1 MPKEKQLL
9 YLPTYNYSF
18 YKYNKNTNH
27 RKVKYLKKKK
37 KDLKRATL
45 IEACINGQCT
55 VKQVANALGLSE
67 RRVKQIKKEVKENG
81 VKSIQHGNRGRKPK
95 NTISNETKKK
105 ILELR
110 SSYQYELS
118 NFKHFQ
124 EILKER
130 ENIDISYSALYNI
143 LHNAGIKSPKKHRK
157 SKLHHRRKR
166 KESEGMMLQADGTPF
181 DWFGNGEKYSLH
193 GFVDDATGKITGL
206 YMCKNECLLGYL
218 EVLRQTLENYGIP
231 ISLYPDKYS
240 VFFPPKKV
248 DDHVTIEEQLN
259 GREKGITQFGRIV
272 EELGITMF
280 PANSPQAKGR
290 IERLWETLQSRLVT
304 EFRINNITTMEQ
316 ANTFLSNYID
326 IYNSKFAIEPL
337 NKNNVFLKLPKKY
350 NLDELLCVKFERT
363 IDNAGVFSVNNSK
376 FQILDRSLPPKT
388 KITVYLSKKV
398 GMLAK
403 INNKTYDVQPLEL
416 ISKGL
421 IDTNSLDYHQWLPDV
436 VIELINEFYL
446 KDAKA
451 S

>member
-1 MPKEKQLL
+1 MLKQKEI
-9 YLPTYNYSF
+9 
-18 YKYNKNTNH
+18 
-27 RKVKYLKKKK
+27 
-37 KDLKRATL
+37 KRATL
-45 IEACINGQCT
+45 IEACIKGQCT
-55 VKQVANALGLSE
+55 VKQVADALGLSE

-95 NTISNETKKK
+95 NTISIETKNK

-110 SSYQYELS
+110 SSYEYELS

-181 DWFGNGEKYSLH
+181 DWFNNGEKYSLH
-193 GFVDDATGKITGL
+193 GFIDDATGKITGL

-218 EVLRQTLENYGIP
+218 EVLRQTLENFGIP
-231 ISLYPDKYS
+231 ISLYPDRYS

-272 EELGITMF
+272 EELGISMF

-304 EFRINNITTMEQ
+304 EFRINKITTIEQ
-316 ANTFLSNYID
+316 ANNFLVKYIK
-326 IYNSKFAIEPL
+326 IYNSKFAVKPI
-337 NKNNVFLKLPKKY
+337 NQKSMFLKLPKRY
-350 NLDELLCVKFERT
+350 NLDELLCVRFERT
-363 IDNAGVFSVNNSK
+363 IDNAGVFSLNNSK
-376 FQILDRSLPPKT
+376 FQILDKNLPPKT
-388 KITVYLSKKV
+388 KITIYLSQ
-398 GMLAK
+398 K
-403 INNKTYDVQPLEL
+403 IGIIVKANNKTYDVQPLEL
-416 ISKGL
+416 LSKDT
-421 IDTNSLDYHQWLPDV
+421 IDKNSLDYHQWLPNV
-436 VIELINEFYL
+436 VINLINEIYL

>member
-1 MPKEKQLL
+1 MLKQEEI
-9 YLPTYNYSF
+9 
-18 YKYNKNTNH
+18 
-27 RKVKYLKKKK
+27 
-37 KDLKRATL
+37 KRATL

-55 VKQVANALGLSE
+55 VKQVADALGLSE

-81 VKSIQHGNRGRKPK
+81 VKSISHGNRGRKPK
-95 NTISNETKKK
+95 NTIPNDTRKK

-110 SSYQYELS
+110 SSYEYELS

-124 EILKER
+124 ELLKER

-143 LHNAGIKSPKKHRK
+143 LHNAGIKSPKKHHK

-193 GFVDDATGKITGL
+193 GFIDDATGKITGL

-218 EVLRQTLENYGIP
+218 EVLRQTLENFGIP

-248 DDHVTIEEQLN
+248 NDHITIEEQLN

-272 EELGITMF
+272 EELGISMF
-280 PANSPQAKGR
+280 AASSPQAKGR
-290 IERLWETLQSRLVT
+290 VERLWETLQSRLVT
-304 EFRINNITTMEQ
+304 EFRINKIKTIED
-316 ANTFLSNYID
+316 ANRFFPEYIKK
-326 IYNSKFAIEPL
+326 YNSKFAVDPI
-337 NKNNVFLKLPKKY
+337 NKKTMFLKLPKKY
-350 NLDELLCVKFERT
+350 NLDELLCVRFERI
-363 IDNAGVFSVNNSK
+363 IDNAGVFSINNSK
-376 FQILDRSLPPKT
+376 FQIMDKRLPPKT
-388 KITVYLSKKV
+388 KIQIYLSEKF
-398 GMLAK
+398 GMIVK
-403 INNKTYDVQPLEL
+403 SNNKVYDVQPLEL
-416 ISKGL
+416 ISKDL
-421 IDTNSLDYHQWLPDV
+421 IDNNSLDYHLWLPDV

-446 KDAKA
+446 RDAKA

>member
-1 MPKEKQLL
+1 MLKQEEI
-9 YLPTYNYSF
+9 
-18 YKYNKNTNH
+18 
-27 RKVKYLKKKK
+27 
-37 KDLKRATL
+37 KRATL

-55 VKQVANALGLSE
+55 VKQVADALGLSE

-81 VKSIQHGNRGRKPK
+81 VKSITHGNRGRKPK
-95 NTISNETKKK
+95 NTIPNDTRKK

-110 SSYQYELS
+110 SSYEYELS

-124 EILKER
+124 ELLKER

-143 LHNAGIKSPKKHRK
+143 LHSAGIKSPKKHHK

-166 KESEGMMLQADGTPF
+166 KEAEGMMLQADGTPF

-193 GFVDDATGKITGL
+193 GFIDDATGKITGL

-218 EVLRQTLENYGIP
+218 EVLRQTLENFGIP

-248 DDHVTIEEQLN
+248 NDHITIEEQLN

-290 IERLWETLQSRLVT
+290 VERLWETLQSRLVT
-304 EFRINNITTMEQ
+304 EFRINKIKTIED
-316 ANTFLSNYID
+316 ANCFFLEYIKK
-326 IYNSKFAIEPL
+326 YNSKFAVDPI
-337 NKNNVFLKLPKKY
+337 NKKTMFLKLPKKY
-350 NLDELLCVKFERT
+350 NLDELLCVKFDRI
-363 IDNAGVFSVNNSK
+363 IDNAGVFSINNSK
-376 FQILDRSLPPKT
+376 FQIMDRRLPPKT
-388 KITVYLSKKV
+388 KIQVYLSEKF
-398 GMLAK
+398 GMIVK
-403 INNKTYDVQPLEL
+403 SNNKVYDVKPLEI
-416 ISKGL
+416 ISKDL
-421 IDTNSLDYHQWLPDV
+421 IDKNSLDYHLWLPDV
-436 VIELINEFYL
+436 IVLLINEFYL
-446 KDAKA
+446 RDAKA

>member
-1 MPKEKQLL
+1 MLKQ
-9 YLPTYNYSF
+9 
-18 YKYNKNTNH
+18 
-27 RKVKYLKKKK
+27 

-259 GREKGITQFGRIV
+259 GREKGITQFGRII

-316 ANTFLSNYID
+316 ANTFLSNYIN

>member
-1 MPKEKQLL
+1 M
-9 YLPTYNYSF
+9 
-18 YKYNKNTNH
+18 
-27 RKVKYLKKKK
+27 LKP

-45 IEACINGQCT
+45 IEACIKGECT
-55 VKQVANALGLSE
+55 IKQVANALGLSE

-95 NTISNETKKK
+95 NTISDETRKR

-110 SSYQYELS
+110 SSYEYEIS

-124 EILKER
+124 ELLKER

-143 LHNAGIKSPKKHRK
+143 LRNAGIKSPKKHRK
-157 SKLHHRRKR
+157 TKLHHRRKR
-166 KESEGMMLQADGTPF
+166 KECEGMMLQADGTPF
-181 DWFGNGEKYSLH
+181 DWFETGEKYSLH
-193 GFVDDATGKITGL
+193 GFIDDATGKITGL

-248 DDHVTIEEQLN
+248 DDHITIEEQLN

-272 EELGITMF
+272 EELGIEMF
-280 PANSPQAKGR
+280 PASSPQAKGR

-304 EFRINNITTMEQ
+304 EFRINKIKTIDE
-316 ANTFLSNYID
+316 ANTFLIEYIGK
-326 IYNSKFAIEPL
+326 YNSKFAIKATN
-337 NKNNVFLKLPKKY
+337 NKSVFLKLPKRY

-363 IDNAGVFSVNNSK
+363 IDNAGVFSINNSK
-376 FQILDRSLPPKT
+376 FQIIDKNLPPKT
-388 KITVYLSKKV
+388 RVQVYISQKI
-398 GMLAK
+398 GMRVK
-403 INNKTYDVQPLEL
+403 SNNKVYDVKPLEL
-416 ISKGL
+416 ISKDK
-421 IDTNSLDYHQWLPDV
+421 IDKNSLEYHQWLSKV

>member
-1 MPKEKQLL
+1 MLKQ
-9 YLPTYNYSF
+9 
-18 YKYNKNTNH
+18 
-27 RKVKYLKKKK
+27 

-67 RRVKQIKKEVKENG
+67 RRVKQIKKEVKKNG

-316 ANTFLSNYID
+316 ANTFLSNYIN

>member
-1 MPKEKQLL
+1 MLKQ
-9 YLPTYNYSF
+9 
-18 YKYNKNTNH
+18 
-27 RKVKYLKKKK
+27 

-45 IEACINGQCT
+45 IEACINGKCT
-55 VKQVANALGLSE
+55 IKQVANALGISE

-95 NTISNETKKK
+95 NTIPEETKNK

-124 EILKER
+124 ELLKER

-143 LHNAGIKSPKKHRK
+143 LHNAGIKSPKKHHK
-157 SKLHHRRKR
+157 TKLHHRRKR

-181 DWFGNGEKYSLH
+181 DWFGDGNKYSLH
-193 GFVDDATGKITGL
+193 GFIDDATGKITGL

-248 DDHVTIEEQLN
+248 NDHVTIEEQLN
-259 GREKGITQFGRIV
+259 GREKSITQFGRIV
-272 EELGITMF
+272 EELGINMF
-280 PANSPQAKGR
+280 PASSPQAKGR

-304 EFRINNITTMEQ
+304 EFRINNITTIEQ
-316 ANTFLSNYID
+316 ANKFLLEYIK
-326 IYNSKFAIEPL
+326 IYNSKFAVEPL
-337 NKNNVFLKLPKKY
+337 NKNNVFLKLPKRY

-363 IDNAGVFSVNNSK
+363 IDNAGVFSISNSK
-376 FQILDRSLPPKT
+376 FQIVDRNLPPKT
-388 KITVYLSKKV
+388 RISVYLSQKMGMLVKVNKKV
-398 GMLAK
+398 
-403 INNKTYDVQPLEL
+403 YDVQPLEL
-416 ISKGL
+416 ISKGK
-421 IDTNSLDYHQWLPDV
+421 IDNNSLDYHQWLPDV

>member
-1 MPKEKQLL
+1 MLKQ
-9 YLPTYNYSF
+9 T
-18 YKYNKNTNH
+18 
-27 RKVKYLKKKK
+27 
-37 KDLKRATL
+37 DLKRATL
-45 IEACINGQCT
+45 IEACIKGQCT
-55 VKQVANALGLSE
+55 VKQVATALGLSE

-95 NTISNETKKK
+95 NAISNETRKK

-110 SSYQYELS
+110 SSYEYEIS

-124 EILKER
+124 ELLKER

-143 LHNAGIKSPKKHRK
+143 LRNAGIKSPKKHRK

-181 DWFGNGEKYSLH
+181 DWFGTGEKYSLH
-193 GFVDDATGKITGL
+193 GFIDDATGKITGL

-218 EVLRQTLENYGIP
+218 EVLRQTLENHGIP

-248 DDHVTIEEQLN
+248 NDHITIEEQLN

-280 PANSPQAKGR
+280 AASSPQAKGR

-304 EFRINNITTMEQ
+304 EFRINNIINVEQ
-316 ANTFLSNYID
+316 ANEFLVAYISK
-326 IYNSKFAIEPL
+326 YNSKFAIKPT
-337 NKNNVFLKLPKKY
+337 NKNSVFLKLPKRY
-350 NLDELLCVKFERT
+350 DLDELLCVRFERT
-363 IDNAGVFSVNNSK
+363 IDNAGVFSINNSK
-376 FQILDRSLPPKT
+376 FQILDKFLPPKT
-388 KITVYLSKKV
+388 KVQIYLSQ
-398 GMLAK
+398 K
-403 INNKTYDVQPLEL
+403 IGLRVKSNNKVYDVQPLEL
-416 ISKGL
+416 ISKDKVDNNPL
-421 IDTNSLDYHQWLPDV
+421 NYHQWLPDV

>member
-1 MPKEKQLL
+1 MLKQ
-9 YLPTYNYSF
+9 
-18 YKYNKNTNH
+18 
-27 RKVKYLKKKK
+27 

-81 VKSIQHGNRGRKPK
+81 VKSIQHGNRGRK
-95 NTISNETKKK
+95 SNETKKK

-206 YMCKNECLLGYL
+206 YICKNECLLGYL

-259 GREKGITQFGRIV
+259 GREKGITQFGRII

-316 ANTFLSNYID
+316 ANTFLSNYIN

-421 IDTNSLDYHQWLPDV
+421 IDTNPLDYHQWLPDV

>member
-1 MPKEKQLL
+1 MRKVELRM
-9 YLPTYNYSF
+9 NEE
-18 YKYNKNTNH
+18 YKYKIIKKLVESNGNKK
-27 RKVKYLKKKK
+27 RAAVK
-37 KDLKRATL
+37 LKRS
-45 IEACINGQCT
+45 I
-55 VKQVANALGLSE
+55 
-67 RRVKQIKKEVKENG
+67 RQIDRMIAGYKEFGKEFF
-81 VKSIQHGNRGRKPK
+81 IHGNRGRKPK
-95 NTISNETKKK
+95 NTIPNDTRKK

-110 SSYQYELS
+110 SSYEYELS

-181 DWFGNGEKYSLH
+181 DWFGTGEKYSLH
-193 GFVDDATGKITGL
+193 GFIDDATGKITGL

-304 EFRINNITTMEQ
+304 EFRINKIITMDE
-316 ANTFLSNYID
+316 ANAFLTNYIKT
-326 IYNSKFAIEPL
+326 YNSKFAVEPL
-337 NKNNVFLKLPKKY
+337 NNNNMFLKLPKKY
-350 NLDELLCVKFERT
+350 NLDELLCVKFERA

-388 KITVYLSKKV
+388 KITIYLSQKV
-398 GMLAK
+398 GMVVKA
-403 INNKTYDVQPLEL
+403 NNKVYDVQPLEL
-416 ISKGL
+416 ISKDS

-436 VIELINEFYL
+436 VIDLINEFYL

>member
-1 MPKEKQLL
+1 MLKQ
-9 YLPTYNYSF
+9 
-18 YKYNKNTNH
+18 
-27 RKVKYLKKKK
+27 

-55 VKQVANALGLSE
+55 IKQVANALGISE

-95 NTISNETKKK
+95 NTIPDETKNK

-124 EILKER
+124 ELLKER

-157 SKLHHRRKR
+157 TKLHHRRKR

-181 DWFGNGEKYSLH
+181 DWFGNGNRYSLH
-193 GFVDDATGKITGL
+193 GFIDDATGKITGL

-248 DDHVTIEEQLN
+248 NDHVTIEEQLN

-304 EFRINNITTMEQ
+304 EFRINNITSMEQ
-316 ANTFLSNYID
+316 ANIFLLEYINV
-326 IYNSKFAIEPL
+326 YNSKFSVKPI
-337 NKNNVFLKLPKKY
+337 NKKSVFLKLPKRY

-363 IDNAGVFSVNNSK
+363 IDNAGVFSINNSK
-376 FQILDRSLPPKT
+376 FQIIDRSLPPKT
-388 KITVYLSKKV
+388 KVSIYLSQKIGMLVKVNKKV
-398 GMLAK
+398 
-403 INNKTYDVQPLEL
+403 YDVQPLDL
-416 ISKGL
+416 ISKGK
-421 IDTNSLDYHQWLPDV
+421 IDNNSLNYHQWLPDV

>member
-1 MPKEKQLL
+1 MLKQEEI
-9 YLPTYNYSF
+9 
-18 YKYNKNTNH
+18 
-27 RKVKYLKKKK
+27 
-37 KDLKRATL
+37 KRATL

-81 VKSIQHGNRGRKPK
+81 VKSIGHGNRGRKPK
-95 NTISNETKKK
+95 NTISDETKKK

-110 SSYQYELS
+110 CSYEYELS

-124 EILKER
+124 ELLKER
-130 ENIDISYSALYNI
+130 ENIDISYSTLYNI
-143 LHNAGIKSPKKHRK
+143 LHSAGIKSPKKHRK

-166 KESEGMMLQADGTPF
+166 KEAEGMMLQADGTPF
-181 DWFGNGEKYSLH
+181 DWFGNGEQYSLH
-193 GFVDDATGKITGL
+193 GFIDDATGKITGL

-231 ISLYPDKYS
+231 ISLYPDRYS

-290 IERLWETLQSRLVT
+290 VERLWETLQSRLVT
-304 EFRINNITTMEQ
+304 EFRINHISTIEQ
-316 ANTFLSNYID
+316 ANNFLPSYIN
-326 IYNSKFAIEPL
+326 IYNSKFAVEPL
-337 NKNNVFLKLPKKY
+337 NKTSMFLKLPKRY

-363 IDNAGVFSVNNSK
+363 IDNAGVFSLNNSK
-376 FQILDRSLPPKT
+376 FQVLDKHLPPKT
-388 KITVYLSKKV
+388 RITIYLSQKN
-398 GMLAK
+398 GMVVKA
-403 INNKTYDVQPLEL
+403 NSQVYDVQPLEL
-416 ISKGL
+416 ISKDF
-421 IDTNSLDYHQWLPDV
+421 IDNNSLDYHQWLPDV

>member
-1 MPKEKQLL
+1 MLKE
-9 YLPTYNYSF
+9 
-18 YKYNKNTNH
+18 
-27 RKVKYLKKKK
+27 

-45 IEACINGQCT
+45 IEACIKGQCT
-55 VKQVANALGLSE
+55 IKQVATALGLSE

-95 NTISNETKKK
+95 NTIPEETKKK

-110 SSYQYELS
+110 SSYEYELS

-124 EILKER
+124 ELLKER

-143 LHNAGIKSPKKHRK
+143 LRNAGIKSPKKHRK

-166 KESEGMMLQADGTPF
+166 KECEGMMLQADGTPF
-181 DWFGNGEKYSLH
+181 DWFDNGEKYSLH
-193 GFVDDATGKITGL
+193 GFIDDATGKITGL

-218 EVLRQTLENYGIP
+218 EVLRQTLENFGIP

-248 DDHVTIEEQLN
+248 DDHITIEEQLN
-259 GREKGITQFGRIV
+259 GREKGVTQFGRIV
-272 EELGITMF
+272 EELGIEMF
-280 PANSPQAKGR
+280 PASSPQAKGR

-304 EFRINNITTMEQ
+304 EFRINNIKSIDE
-316 ANTFLSNYID
+316 ANKFLIDYIKK
-326 IYNSKFAIEPL
+326 YNSQFSVSPTNSKS
-337 NKNNVFLKLPKKY
+337 VFLKLPKRY

-363 IDNAGVFSVNNSK
+363 IDNAGVFSLNNSK
-376 FQILDRSLPPKT
+376 FQIIDKSLPPKT
-388 KITVYLSKKV
+388 KIQIYLSQKI
-398 GMLAK
+398 GMRVKA
-403 INNKTYDVQPLEL
+403 NNKIYEVQPLEL
-416 ISKGL
+416 ISKEK
-421 IDTNSLDYHQWLPDV
+421 IDTNSLDYHKWLADV

-451 S
+451 LHVNIV

>member
-1 MPKEKQLL
+1 MLKQ
-9 YLPTYNYSF
+9 
-18 YKYNKNTNH
+18 
-27 RKVKYLKKKK
+27 

-181 DWFGNGEKYSLH
+181 DWFGDGQKYSLH
-193 GFVDDATGKITGL
+193 GFIDDATGKITGL

-316 ANTFLSNYID
+316 ANTFLSNYIN

>member
-1 MPKEKQLL
+1 MMKQKEI
-9 YLPTYNYSF
+9 
-18 YKYNKNTNH
+18 
-27 RKVKYLKKKK
+27 
-37 KDLKRATL
+37 KRATL

-55 VKQVANALGLSE
+55 VKQVANALGISE
-67 RRVKQIKKEVKENG
+67 RRVKQIKREVKENG

-95 NTISNETKKK
+95 NTISKETRRK

-110 SSYQYELS
+110 SSYEYELS

-193 GFVDDATGKITGL
+193 GFIDDATGKITGL

-248 DDHVTIEEQLN
+248 DDHITIEEQLN
-259 GREKGITQFGRIV
+259 GREKGITQFGRII

-280 PANSPQAKGR
+280 SANSPQAKGR

-304 EFRINNITTMEQ
+304 EFRINKITTIED
-316 ANTFLSNYID
+316 ANKFFLSYIT

-337 NKNNVFLKLPKKY
+337 KKSTMFLKLPKKY
-350 NLDELLCVKFERT
+350 NLDELLCVRFERT
-363 IDNAGVFSVNNSK
+363 IDNAGVFSLNNSK
-376 FQILDRSLPPKT
+376 FQVLDRRLPPKT
-388 KITVYLSKKV
+388 KVTIYLSQKL
-398 GMLAK
+398 GMFVKA
-403 INNKTYDVQPLEL
+403 NNKTYDVQPLEL
-416 ISKGL
+416 FSK
-421 IDTNSLDYHQWLPDV
+421 DSNNNSLDYHEFLPDV
-436 VIELINEFYL
+436 IIELINEFYL

>member
-1 MPKEKQLL
+1 MLKQEEI
-9 YLPTYNYSF
+9 
-18 YKYNKNTNH
+18 
-27 RKVKYLKKKK
+27 
-37 KDLKRATL
+37 KRATL
-45 IEACINGQCT
+45 IEACIKGQCT
-55 VKQVANALGLSE
+55 VKQVATALGLSE

-95 NTISNETKKK
+95 NTIPDETRKR

-110 SSYQYELS
+110 CSYEYEIS

-124 EILKER
+124 ELLKER

-143 LHNAGIKSPKKHRK
+143 LRNAGIKSPKKHRK
-157 SKLHHRRKR
+157 TKLHHRRKR
-166 KESEGMMLQADGTPF
+166 KECEGMMLQADGTPF
-181 DWFGNGEKYSLH
+181 DWFGDGQRYSLH
-193 GFVDDATGKITGL
+193 GFIDDATGKITGL

-248 DDHVTIEEQLN
+248 NDHITIEEQLN

-272 EELGITMF
+272 EELGIDMF

-304 EFRINNITTMEQ
+304 EFRIHNIKTIED
-316 ANTFLSNYID
+316 ANSFLAQYIQE
-326 IYNSKFAIEPL
+326 YNSKFAIEASG
-337 NKNNVFLKLPKKY
+337 KKSVFLKLPKRY
-350 NLDELLCVKFERT
+350 NLDELLCVRFERT
-363 IDNAGVFSVNNSK
+363 IDNAGVFSIKNSK
-376 FQILDRSLPPKT
+376 FQITDRNLPPKT
-388 KITVYLSKKV
+388 KVQIYLSQKI
-398 GMLAK
+398 GMRVK
-403 INNKTYDVQPLEL
+403 SNNKIYDVQPLEL
-416 ISKGL
+416 TSKDK
-421 IDTNSLDYHQWLPDV
+421 IDNNSLDYHQWLANV

>member
-1 MPKEKQLL
+1 MLKQ
-9 YLPTYNYSF
+9 
-18 YKYNKNTNH
+18 
-27 RKVKYLKKKK
+27 

-45 IEACINGQCT
+45 IEACIKGQCT
-55 VKQVANALGLSE
+55 VKEVAAALGLSE

-95 NTISNETKKK
+95 NTISDETRNK

-110 SSYQYELS
+110 SSYEYEIS
-118 NFKHFQ
+118 NFKHFH
-124 EILKER
+124 ELLKER

-143 LHNAGIKSPKKHRK
+143 LRNAGIKSPKKHRK

-166 KESEGMMLQADGTPF
+166 KEAEGMMLQADGTPF

-193 GFVDDATGKITGL
+193 GFIDDATGKITGL

-248 DDHVTIEEQLN
+248 DDHITLEEQLN

-280 PANSPQAKGR
+280 AASSPQAKGR

-304 EFRINNITTMEQ
+304 EFRINNITNIER
-316 ANTFLSNYID
+316 ANEFLVAYI
-326 IYNSKFAIEPL
+326 IKYNSKFAVKPTS
-337 NKNNVFLKLPKKY
+337 KNTVFLNLPKRY
-350 NLDELLCVKFERT
+350 DLDELLSVRFERT
-363 IDNAGVFSVNNSK
+363 IDNAGVFSINNSK
-376 FQILDRSLPPKT
+376 FQVLDKSLPPKT
-388 KITVYLSKKV
+388 KVQIYLSQKI
-398 GMLAK
+398 GMRVK
-403 INNKTYDVQPLEL
+403 SNNKVYDVQPLEL
-416 ISKGL
+416 ISK
-421 IDTNSLDYHQWLPDV
+421 DKVDNNPLDYHQWLPDV
-436 VIELINEFYL
+436 VVELINEFYL

>member
-1 MPKEKQLL
+1 MLKQ
-9 YLPTYNYSF
+9 
-18 YKYNKNTNH
+18 
-27 RKVKYLKKKK
+27 

-45 IEACINGQCT
+45 IEACIKGQCT
-55 VKQVANALGLSE
+55 VKQVAIALGISE

-95 NTISNETKKK
+95 NTISDETRRK

-110 SSYQYELS
+110 SSYEYEIS

-124 EILKER
+124 ELLKER

-143 LHNAGIKSPKKHRK
+143 LRKAGIKSPKKHRK

-166 KESEGMMLQADGTPF
+166 KECEGMMLQADGTPY

-193 GFVDDATGKITGL
+193 GFIDDATGKITGL

-248 DDHVTIEEQLN
+248 NDHITIEEQLN
-259 GREKGITQFGRIV
+259 GRAKGITQFGRIV
-272 EELGITMF
+272 EELNIEMF
-280 PANSPQAKGR
+280 PASSPQAKGR

-304 EFRINNITTMEQ
+304 EFRINKIKNIDE
-316 ANTFLSNYID
+316 ANEFLKEYIFK
-326 IYNSKFAIEPL
+326 YNSKFSVEPISKT
-337 NKNNVFLKLPKKY
+337 NMFLKLPKRY
-350 NLDELLCVKFERT
+350 DLDELLCVRFERT
-363 IDNAGVFSVNNSK
+363 IDNAGVFSINNSK
-376 FQILDRSLPPKT
+376 FQILDKSLPPKT
-388 KITVYLSKKV
+388 KVQIYISRKIGMRVKV
-398 GMLAK
+398 KNK
-403 INNKTYDVQPLEL
+403 IYDVEPLEL
-416 ISKGL
+416 ISKDR
-421 IDTNSLDYHQWLPDV
+421 IDNESLEFYQYLPDV
-436 VIELINEFYL
+436 VIDLINEYYL

>member
-1 MPKEKQLL
+1 MLKQ
-9 YLPTYNYSF
+9 
-18 YKYNKNTNH
+18 
-27 RKVKYLKKKK
+27 

-55 VKQVANALGLSE
+55 VKQVATALGLSE

-95 NTISNETKKK
+95 NTISDETRKR

-110 SSYQYELS
+110 SSYEYEIS

-124 EILKER
+124 ELLKER

-143 LHNAGIKSPKKHRK
+143 LRNAGIKSPKKHRK
-157 SKLHHRRKR
+157 TKLHHRRKR
-166 KESEGMMLQADGTPF
+166 KESEGMMLQADATPF
-181 DWFGNGEKYSLH
+181 DWFEDGQKYSLH

-248 DDHVTIEEQLN
+248 NDHITIEEQLS

-272 EELGITMF
+272 EELGIEMF
-280 PANSPQAKGR
+280 PASSPQAKGR

-304 EFRINNITTMEQ
+304 EFRINNIKTIEE
-316 ANTFLSNYID
+316 ANIFLTSYIKK
-326 IYNSKFAIEPL
+326 YNSKFAI
-337 NKNNVFLKLPKKY
+337 KATSKKNVFLKLPKRY
-350 NLDELLCVKFERT
+350 NLDELLCVRFERT
-363 IDNAGVFSVNNSK
+363 IDNAGVFSIHNSK
-376 FQILDRSLPPKT
+376 FQLIDKHLSPKT
-388 KITVYLSKKV
+388 KVEIYLSEKI
-398 GMLAK
+398 GMRVK
-403 INNKTYDVQPLEL
+403 SNNKIYDVQPLEL
-416 ISKGL
+416 ISKDK
-421 IDTNSLDYHQWLPDV
+421 IDNKSLDYHKWLADV
-436 VIELINEFYL
+436 VIVLINEYYL

-451 S
+451 SY

>member
-1 MPKEKQLL
+1 M
-9 YLPTYNYSF
+9 
-18 YKYNKNTNH
+18 
-27 RKVKYLKKKK
+27 LKP

-45 IEACINGQCT
+45 IEACIKGECT
-55 VKQVANALGLSE
+55 IKQVANALGLSE

-95 NTISNETKKK
+95 NTISDETRKR

-110 SSYQYELS
+110 SSYEYEIS

-124 EILKER
+124 ELLKER

-143 LHNAGIKSPKKHRK
+143 LRNAGIKSPKKHRK
-157 SKLHHRRKR
+157 TKLHHRRKR
-166 KESEGMMLQADGTPF
+166 KECEGMMLQADGTPF
-181 DWFGNGEKYSLH
+181 DWFETGEKYSLH
-193 GFVDDATGKITGL
+193 GFIDDATGKITGL

-248 DDHVTIEEQLN
+248 NDHITIEEQLN

-272 EELGITMF
+272 EELGIEMF
-280 PANSPQAKGR
+280 PASSPQAKGR

-304 EFRINNITTMEQ
+304 EFRINKIKTIDE
-316 ANTFLSNYID
+316 ANTFLIEYIGK
-326 IYNSKFAIEPL
+326 YNSKFAIKATN
-337 NKNNVFLKLPKKY
+337 NKSVFLKLPKRY

-363 IDNAGVFSVNNSK
+363 IDNAGVFSINNSK
-376 FQILDRSLPPKT
+376 FQIIDKNLPPKT
-388 KITVYLSKKV
+388 RVQVYISQKI
-398 GMLAK
+398 GMRVK
-403 INNKTYDVQPLEL
+403 SNNKVYDVKPLEL
-416 ISKGL
+416 ISKDK
-421 IDTNSLDYHQWLPDV
+421 IDKDSLEYHQWLSKV

>member
-1 MPKEKQLL
+1 MLKQ
-9 YLPTYNYSF
+9 NEI
-18 YKYNKNTNH
+18 
-27 RKVKYLKKKK
+27 
-37 KDLKRATL
+37 KRATL

-55 VKQVANALGLSE
+55 VKQVANVLGVSE
-67 RRVKQIKKEVKENG
+67 RRVKQIKKEVRENG

-95 NTISNETKKK
+95 NTISDETKKK

-110 SSYQYELS
+110 SSYEYELS

-166 KESEGMMLQADGTPF
+166 KESEGMMLQADATPF

-193 GFVDDATGKITGL
+193 GFIDDSTGKITGL

-259 GREKGITQFGRIV
+259 GRQKGITQFGRIV
-272 EELGITMF
+272 EELGIAMF

-290 IERLWETLQSRLVT
+290 IERLWETLQSRLIT
-304 EFRINNITTMEQ
+304 EFRINKITTIEL
-316 ANTFLSNYID
+316 ANSFLSSYIN
-326 IYNSKFAIEPL
+326 IYNSKFAVKSL
-337 NKNNVFLKLPKKY
+337 SKKSMFLKLPKRY

-363 IDNAGVFSVNNSK
+363 IDNAGVFSLNNSK
-376 FQILDRSLPPKT
+376 FQVLDRSLPPKT
-388 KITVYLSKKV
+388 KINIYLSQKI
-398 GMLAK
+398 GMVVK
-403 INNKTYDVQPLEL
+403 FNNKTYDVQPLEL
-416 ISKGL
+416 LSKDS
-421 IDTNSLDYHQWLPDV
+421 IDKNSLDYHQWLPDV
-436 VIELINEFYL
+436 IIQLINEFYL